1 MQKSLSH
8 YFIVAKRWAW
18 LLLLGVG
25 LCGGI
30 TYIVTLFIPPT
41 YQASSTIIINLKSS
55 SSAFENLNAS
65 ELVVPTYAQ
74 LLTSPEVLNPV
85 LAKHPGMTIKEL
97 TGMMAVKPQSNTE
110 LIELDVSNGNPQF
123 ATELTNE
130 ITDSFEQFV
139 NTQFSSSNSV
149 QILPAQVPTAPSSP
163 KPLLD
168 TAIGS
173 LVGLGLA
180 TGLVIVFEWAEDR
193 VVNIDEVHTLL
204 KMDILS
210 VLPMLSRKQQSKKT
224 HELPVVQENYRILAA
239 KLNLAQAAS
248 PFKLMMVT
256 SSIASEGKSTISAN
270 IGMSLAK
277 AGKRVLLVE
286 ADLRLPALNK
296 HFQFE
301 KRLGLSSALMEPW
314 SQIEAKLQGQHTHV
328 PGLDIIGAEMPLR
341 NSSDLLQAPQVR
353 RIFDYFQNAPYD
365 FVLFDTPPLLPV
377 ADTQLLA
384 SYIQTAVLVVDITKS
399 SRKGLVHAK
408 EILKKT
414 HTNVLGVVINKS
426 NWANHGYGY
435 GYGGYGYGGYVSNY
449 LSATDEQPEIDAT
462 PTMSMPLVGLTATKG
477 TPIPVAPD
485 AQHESR
491 QNGLNG
497 MIRASKTDLR
507 HRNR

>member
-8 YFIVAKRWAW
+8 YLIVAKRWAW
-18 LLLLGVG
+18 LLLLGIG

-30 TYIVTLFIPPT
+30 TYIITLFIPPT

-74 LLTSPEVLNPV
+74 LLTSPEVLTPV
-85 LAKHPGMTIKEL
+85 LAKHPGMTMKSL
-97 TGMMAVKPQSNTE
+97 TSMMTVKPQSNTE

-123 ATELTNE
+123 ATELANE
-130 ITDSFEQFV
+130 ITDSFEQFT
-139 NTQFSSSNSV
+139 NTQFSGSNNV
-149 QILPAQVPTAPSSP
+149 QILPAELPTAPSSP

-168 TAIGS
+168 TAIGA

-180 TGLVIVFEWAEDR
+180 VGLVVVFEWAEDR
-193 VVNIDEVHTLL
+193 VVNIDEVHAML
-204 KMDILS
+204 KMDVLT
-210 VLPMLSRKQQSKKT
+210 VLPMLSRKQQAKKT
-224 HELPVVQENYRILAA
+224 HELPIVQESYRILAA
-239 KLNLAQAAS
+239 KLNLAQMAKS
-248 PFKLMMVT
+248 FKLVMVT

-270 IGMSLAK
+270 IAESLAK

-314 SQIEAKLQGQHTHV
+314 SQIEAKLQGQHTHI
-328 PGLDIIGAEMPLR
+328 PGLDIVGAEVPLR

-353 RIFDYFQNAPYD
+353 RIFEYFQNAPYD
-365 FVLFDTPPLLPV
+365 LVIFDTPPLLPV

-384 SYIQTAVLVVDITKS
+384 SYIQTALLVVDISKS
-399 SRKGLVHAK
+399 SRKGLAHAK

-414 HTNVLGVVINKS
+414 HTDVLGVVINKS
-426 NWANHGYGY
+426 NWANQGYGY
-435 GYGGYGYGGYVSNY
+435 GYGGYGYGYVSHY
-449 LSATDEQPEIDAT
+449 LSGADEQPDIDAT
-462 PTMSMPLVGLTATKG
+462 PTMSMPLIGLPVTKG
-477 TPIPVAPD
+477 TPLPVAQE
-485 AQHESR
+485 AQHNNQ

>member
-30 TYIVTLFIPPT
+30 TYVVTLFIPPT

-74 LLTSPEVLNPV
+74 LLTSPEVLAPV
-85 LAKHPGMTIKEL
+85 LAKHPGMTLKSL
-97 TGMMAVKPQSNTE
+97 TAMMTVKPQSNTQ

-123 ATELTNE
+123 AMELNNE
-130 ITDSFEQFV
+130 ITDSFSQFT
-139 NTQFSSSNSV
+139 NTQFSNNV
-149 QILPAQVPTAPSSP
+149 QILPAQLPTVPSSP
-163 KPLLD
+163 KPTLD
-168 TAIGS
+168 TAIGA

-180 TGLVIVFEWAEDR
+180 VGLVIVFEWAEDR
-193 VVNIDEVHTLL
+193 VVDIDEVHAML

-210 VLPMLSRKQQSKKT
+210 VFPMLSRKQQAKKM
-224 HELPVVQENYRILAA
+224 HELPIVQENYRILAA

-277 AGKRVLLVE
+277 AGKRILLVE

-314 SQIEAKLQGQHTHV
+314 SQIETKLQGQHTHV
-328 PGLDIIGAEMPLR
+328 PGLDIIGAEVPLR

-365 FVLFDTPPLLPV
+365 FVIFDTPPLLPV

-384 SYIQTAVLVVDITKS
+384 SYIQTAVLVVDISKS
-399 SRKGLVHAK
+399 SRKGLSHAK

-426 NWANHGYGY
+426 NWANQGYGY

-449 LSATDEQPEIDAT
+449 LSATDEQPDIDAT
-462 PTMSMPLVGLTATKG
+462 PTMSMPLVGLPVTKG
-477 TPIPVAPD
+477 TPVPVAPE
-485 AQHESR
+485 AQHENR
-491 QNGLNG
+491 QNGLNS